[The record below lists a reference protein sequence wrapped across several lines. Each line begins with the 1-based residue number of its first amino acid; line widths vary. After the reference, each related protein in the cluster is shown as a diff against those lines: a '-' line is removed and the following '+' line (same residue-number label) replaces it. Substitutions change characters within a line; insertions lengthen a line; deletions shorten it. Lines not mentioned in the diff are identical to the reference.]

1 MKTIFLG
8 IALLYSV
15 VGHTQFT
22 KANLQASGLTCALC
36 SNAIN
41 KALLK
46 LSFVA
51 SVKPDIKNS
60 SFEIFFKEG
69 SEASIDE
76 LKNAVENAGFS
87 VASLKITGNFANVP
101 LQKDGYAKIGN
112 QAFYFLNASGE
123 PLKGEKTITI
133 VGKKFM
139 TASTFKKYSDKLTSA
154 SSSAGKSDN
163 AADALH
169 VYHAIVS

>member
-8 IALLYSV
+8 IALVCSV
-15 VGHTQFT
+15 VAHTQFT

-41 KALLK
+41 KALQK

-60 SFEIFFKEG
+60 SFDIVFKEG
-69 SEASIDE
+69 NEVSIDE

-87 VASLKITGNFANVP
+87 VASLKITGNFENIP

-123 PLKGEKTITI
+123 PLRGEKTITI
-133 VGKKFM
+133 VGKNFM
-139 TASTFKKYSDKLTSA
+139 TANTFKKYSDKLRPA
-154 SSSAGKSDN
+154 SSSSGKFDN
-163 AADALH
+163 AANTLH